1 MALGRF
7 FIGISYLVGQFGPF
21 LAEPFLVQA
30 TAEIF
35 SKLLSNIILWSLQ
48 SLYKEM
54 DTVVGKRRGRGS
66 LPQIKNIEK
75 TSKLKGKC
83 FFKRDSHLIG
93 WNDFLK
99 FSVLKFGIGLSIGFK
114 YLL

>member
-21 LAEPFLVQA
+21 PAEPFLVQA

-75 TSKLKGKC
+75 NIEIERKML
-83 FFKRDSHLIG
+83 F
-93 WNDFLK
+93 
-99 FSVLKFGIGLSIGFK
+99 
-114 YLL
+114 